1 MLERCVGE
9 TLHVANDMTLAT
21 ASVTSVA
28 QNIIFYV
35 SEVIDIIYIYK
46 LSKKISYHNSYEND
60 SSRRLFFA
68 TLK

>member
-28 QNIIFYV
+28 QNVIFYV
-35 SEVIDIIYIYK
+35 SETIDIIYIYK
-46 LSKKISYHNSYEND
+46 LSTKNFLLY
-60 SSRRLFFA
+60 FP
-68 TLK
+68 

>member
-1 MLERCVGE
+1 
-9 TLHVANDMTLAT
+9 MTLAT

-46 LSKKISYHNSYEND
+46 LSKKISYHNFLVRKKETIPYYEIA
-60 SSRRLFFA
+60 SFMYS
-68 TLK
+68 KI

>member
-1 MLERCVGE
+1 
-9 TLHVANDMTLAT
+9 MTLAT

-46 LSKKISYHNSYEND
+46 LSKKISYHNFLVRKKETISYYEIA
-60 SSRRLFFA
+60 SFMYS
-68 TLK
+68 KI